1 MLVIVRRNRTGG
13 GVVVGFPGWT
23 GDRSYF
29 AQQRALYAS
38 SSEPRVPVEAHAA
51 FGAELAAV
59 LDTIGLTMPLQPAG
73 GDTSAA
79 PAFAF
84 PTSSVP
90 RLAGFTQAVTTAPV
104 IGRAYNSTVMR
115 QAADVWRNASD
126 AAAKE
131 RAGYTLACGRVLRS
145 MADDA
150 VRLDASR
157 AAGELLTVLAVA
169 GVIVAVTGL
178 EAWFAHLDH
187 VAEVEAATTERA
199 ARAQI
204 AAASADYSARLA
216 AHAQNPSQPMAPPS
230 ANETA
235 ARDVVARAAQEQSDW
250 ASLVREAGTAAKWG
264 TAAVVALLAFKMFRD

>member
-23 GDRSYF
+23 GDRQYF

-51 FGAELAAV
+51 FGAELAAT
-59 LDTIGLTMPLQPAG
+59 LDTIGLAMPLRAAS
-73 GDTSAA
+73 GDSTEA
-79 PAFAF
+79 PGFAF
-84 PTSSVP
+84 PTSDVP

-104 IGRAYNSTVMR
+104 IGRAYNSTLMR
-115 QAADVWRNASD
+115 QAADAWRNATD

-145 MADDA
+145 MRDDA
-150 VRLDASR
+150 VRLDSSR

-169 GVIVAVTGL
+169 GVIVAVTGF
-178 EAWFAHLDH
+178 EAWMAHLDH
-187 VAEVEAATTERA
+187 VAEVEAATTERT

-204 AAASADYSARLA
+204 AAASSDYSARLA

-230 ANETA
+230 ENETA
-235 ARDVVARAAQEQSDW
+235 ARDVVARAAQEQADY
-250 ASLVREAGTAAKWG
+250 AALVREAGTAVKWG
-264 TAAVVALLAFKMFRD
+264 TWAVLALVGLKMLKD